1 MEISNLPNKQSK
13 VMVIKMFTELRRR
26 MDEHSETLNKELGSI
41 KKEPISTEEYNNP
54 SEKQTRSN
62 Q

>member
-13 VMVIKMFTELRRR
+13 VMKIKMFTELRRR

-41 KKEPISTEEYNNP
+41 KKEPIRAEEYNNP
-54 SEKQTRSN
+54 SEK
-62 Q
+62 